1 MKKFLIVATVIFLAA
16 FCVFG
21 SPRFTAE
28 KGQYGVGA
36 SFGYSK
42 SVENVFDKGE
52 GLKLED
58 TNKFGWVARV
68 RFDYMAADN
77 KSITIMASYDN
88 PSRVLEANTY
98 ALKGSQEDEKLA
110 KFFMG
115 YSTYTLKDNFIVG
128 VGVGPELTWDIENH
142 TVGGGPASYVKTSL
156 MIPGT
161 GLSIDTI
168 AKGSAEWLK
177 EDSDARLYFDGDV
190 SVGATYWF

>member
-21 SPRFTAE
+21 SGKFTAE

-52 GLKLED
+52 NLKLAD
-58 TNKFGWVARV
+58 DNKFGWVARA
-68 RFDYMAADN
+68 RFDYMVADN
-77 KSITIMASYDN
+77 KSITVMASFDN
-88 PSRVLEANTY
+88 PSKVLEAQTY
-98 ALKGSQEDEKLA
+98 ALKEGQSDEKAA

-128 VGVGPELTWDIENH
+128 VGVGPELTWNIEDH
-142 TVGGGPASYVKTSL
+142 TIGGGPATYVKTSL

-161 GLSIDTI
+161 KLSLDSI
-168 AKGSAEWLK
+168 AKGSAEWMK
-177 EDSDARLYFDGDV
+177 EGDATRLYFDGDV

>member
-21 SPRFTAE
+21 SQRFTAE

-77 KSITIMASYDN
+77 KSITVMASYDN

-98 ALKGSQEDEKLA
+98 ALKGSQKDEKLA

-168 AKGSAEWLK
+168 AKGSAEWMK
-177 EDSDARLYFDGDV
+177 EGDTTRLYFDGDV